1 VATFT
6 AETVSSGAQ
15 GRAIASIRT
24 NHFVVD
30 DPAGATGGPG
40 EAPSAAELF
49 LSGVTACAV
58 LMLER
63 LARAGDLPLEHVHA
77 EMTADR
83 EPDTARD
90 GIAVFEHARLSL
102 TLRGLTQEQAGQL
115 VEVFKGR

>member
-1 VATFT
+1 MATFQ
-6 AETVSSGAQ
+6 AETVSSGTH
-15 GRAIASIRT
+15 GRAVASIRT

-58 LMLER
+58 LMIER
-63 LARAGDLPLEHVHA
+63 LARAGGLPLERVHA
-77 EMTADR
+77 HMTASR

-90 GIAVFEHARLSL
+90 GIAVFERARLSL
-102 TLRGLTQEQAGQL
+102 TLTGLTREQAGQL

>member
-1 VATFT
+1 MATFQ
-6 AETVSSGAQ
+6 AETTSSGTR

-30 DPAGATGGPG
+30 DSAGAAEGPG

-58 LMLER
+58 LMIER
-63 LARAGDLPLEHVHA
+63 LARADALPLAHVHA
-77 EMTADR
+77 HMSASR

-90 GIAVFEHARLSL
+90 GIAVFEQARLTL
-102 TLRGLTQEQAGQL
+102 TLAGLTREQAGQL
-115 VEVFKGR
+115 VETFKGR